1 MNNTDEDMLEVT
13 GNYELPELNTMR
25 LFKIR

>member
-1 MNNTDEDMLEVT
+1 MNSTDEDMLEVT
-13 GNYELPELNTMR
+13 GNYEVPELNTMS